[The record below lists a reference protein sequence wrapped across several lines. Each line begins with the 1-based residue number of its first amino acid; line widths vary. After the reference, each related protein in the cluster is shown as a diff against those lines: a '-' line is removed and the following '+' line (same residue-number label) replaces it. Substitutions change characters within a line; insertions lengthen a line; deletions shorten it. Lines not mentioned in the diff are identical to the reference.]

1 MYRPSKTAIFCIAF
15 CLLIQS
21 INGQD
26 MFSSFEQ
33 RKEKAIA
40 ALKNYNKPD
49 TARVNALI
57 RVFTTAIFSKQQQQ
71 VRPYCDEAMVASKR
85 LKYKKGLAECYL
97 FNGHLNRTA
106 GNIPVA
112 QAYYDSIIDISND
125 AKDSTLRELR
135 AQAYRWKGMIYYEQ
149 EDYYEALPFF
159 FEALKY
165 FDYDIGKVTV
175 FLYSDM
181 TNIYIR
187 LNNLDQAAFYA
198 AKNVSLTEKSFPKT
212 YQAEAYLS
220 LVDIYIQKN
229 ELQLARVY
237 LDKMK
242 PFMPDKDETMI
253 NFGYYADRGR
263 ISYLLKQYDSSFAY
277 YQQAYEYATIAGH
290 DVNVVAALY
299 YLSSTSLK
307 LGKIQL
313 AKKYAEENLALS
325 EEINSKRSKVDAL
338 MNLSEY
344 YHRTGKN
351 SKAYELLQKATG
363 IKDSVLSET
372 NIKQANTLAAIYE
385 TGKKQKEIL
394 RLKDEKEIQAVSI
407 AKNSTLNK
415 VFISTIIGL
424 LIFVYLAYR
433 TVKNEQKIT
442 LQKQEIQKQ
451 KISELEKDK
460 KLLTAEAMLKG
471 QEEERSRIAKDLH
484 DGLGGMLS
492 GVKLSFNNMKEN
504 IVLSPE
510 NQHSFERSIAM
521 LDKTISELRKVAH
534 NLMPEVLV
542 KFGLDEAL
550 KEFCCYIETST
561 GIDVI
566 YQQLG
571 EDRQLSSQADI
582 TIYRIVQE
590 LVNNALK
597 HAEAKQIIV
606 QFTKN
611 HVKAGITVED
621 DGKGFDIND
630 PALKKGA
637 GLSNIMY
644 RVNYFKGTLD
654 INSQPGKGTSVNV
667 ELIA

>member
-1 MYRPSKTAIFCIAF
+1 MYRSAKTGLFCVAF
-15 CLLIQS
+15 VFSLLS
-21 INGQD
+21 TSGQD
-26 MFSSFEQ
+26 MFSGFAQ

-40 ALKNYNKPD
+40 ALKKYNKPD
-49 TARVNALI
+49 TARVNALV
-57 RVFTTAIFSKQQQQ
+57 RVFTTAVFSKQQQE
-71 VRPYCDEAMVASKR
+71 VKPYCDEAMVASRR
-85 LKYKKGLAECYL
+85 LKYAKGIAECYL
-97 FNGHLNRTA
+97 FNAGFNRAA
-106 GNIPVA
+106 GNIPLA
-112 QAYYDSIIDISND
+112 QSYYDSIIDISNES
-125 AKDSTLRELR
+125 KDSSLRELR
-135 AQAYRWKGMIYYEQ
+135 AQAYRWKGVICYEQ
-149 EDYYEALPFF
+149 EDYYEALPYF

-181 TNIYIR
+181 SNIYIR
-187 LNNLDQAAFYA
+187 LNNLDQAALYA
-198 AKNVSLTEKSFPKT
+198 AKNVSLTEKSFSKM

-220 LVDIYIQKN
+220 LIDIYIQKN
-229 ELQLARVY
+229 ELQQASFY

-242 PFMPDKDETMI
+242 PFIPDPDETMI
-253 NFGYYADRGR
+253 DFGYYADRGR
-263 ISYLLKQYDSSFAY
+263 ISYLLKQYDSSYAY
-277 YQQAYEYATIAGH
+277 YQQAYKYALISKH
-290 DVNVVAALY
+290 DMNVVAALY

-307 LGKIQL
+307 LRKPGL
-313 AKKYAEENLALS
+313 AKKYAEQNLELS
-325 EEINSKRSKVDAL
+325 EKINSKRSTVDAL

-344 YHRTGKN
+344 YHQAGNN
-351 SKAYELLQKATG
+351 SKAYDFLQKATAL
-363 IKDSVLSET
+363 KDSVLSET

-394 RLKDEKEIQAVSI
+394 RLKDEKEMQAVSI

-433 TVKNEQKIT
+433 TVKNEQKIAY
-442 LQKQEIQKQ
+442 QKQEIQKQ
-451 KISELEKDK
+451 KISELEKDR

-504 IVLSPE
+504 LVLSPE
-510 NQHSFERSIAM
+510 NQNSFERSIAM
-521 LDKTISELRKVAH
+521 LDNTITELRKVAH

-571 EDRQLSSQADI
+571 EDRKLSPQAEI
-582 TIYRIVQE
+582 TVYRIVQE

-597 HAEAKQIIV
+597 HAGAKQIIV
-606 QFTKN
+606 QFTRN
-611 HVKAGITVED
+611 HVKTGVTVED
-621 DGKGFDIND
+621 DGKGFDVND

-637 GLSNIMY
+637 GLHNIMY
-644 RVNYFKGTLD
+644 RVNYFKGTVD
-654 INSQPGKGTSVNV
+654 INSQPGKGTSINI

>member
-1 MYRPSKTAIFCIAF
+1 
-15 CLLIQS
+15 
-21 INGQD
+21 
-26 MFSSFEQ
+26 
-33 RKEKAIA
+33 
-40 ALKNYNKPD
+40 
-49 TARVNALI
+49 
-57 RVFTTAIFSKQQQQ
+57 
-71 VRPYCDEAMVASKR
+71 
-85 LKYKKGLAECYL
+85 
-97 FNGHLNRTA
+97 
-106 GNIPVA
+106 
-112 QAYYDSIIDISND
+112 
-125 AKDSTLRELR
+125 
-135 AQAYRWKGMIYYEQ
+135 
-149 EDYYEALPFF
+149 
-159 FEALKY
+159 
-165 FDYDIGKVTV
+165 
-175 FLYSDM
+175 
-181 TNIYIR
+181 
-187 LNNLDQAAFYA
+187 
-198 AKNVSLTEKSFPKT
+198 
-212 YQAEAYLS
+212 
-220 LVDIYIQKN
+220 
-229 ELQLARVY
+229 
-237 LDKMK
+237 
-242 PFMPDKDETMI
+242 
-253 NFGYYADRGR
+253 
-263 ISYLLKQYDSSFAY
+263 
-277 YQQAYEYATIAGH
+277 
-290 DVNVVAALY
+290 
-299 YLSSTSLK
+299 
-307 LGKIQL
+307 
-313 AKKYAEENLALS
+313 
-325 EEINSKRSKVDAL
+325 L

-344 YHRTGKN
+344 YHRTGNN
-351 SKAYELLQKATG
+351 SKAYELLEKATD